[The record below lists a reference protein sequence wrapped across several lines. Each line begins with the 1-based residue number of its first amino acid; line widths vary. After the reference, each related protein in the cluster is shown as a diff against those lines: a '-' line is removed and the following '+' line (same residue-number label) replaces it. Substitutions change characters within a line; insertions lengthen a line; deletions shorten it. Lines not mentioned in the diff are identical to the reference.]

1 MNPNYLPLLAILF
14 TELSTNNMNPPA
26 VLLIALPV
34 PLYQKFEYLPL
45 KGQKLSQ
52 YKIGTR
58 VRVQFGSRNLT
69 GLIVDK
75 ANKSSLAT
83 NKLKLITE
91 VLDDEPVFDAGL
103 LKLLFWAAEYY
114 QQPIGEVLFT
124 ALPSV
129 LRKGNLI
136 TPATNTLYK
145 LSTDQNLDVEL
156 KRAPKQRLIVELLTA
171 SSNGLSADE
180 IAKHLPSW
188 RSAINSLLSKNFV
201 EKIQQE
207 ILVKKLSTNTEA
219 LQLNSEQ
226 QAAYEELA
234 EKLDVFNCCLLD
246 GVTGS
251 GKTEVYLSLAKD
263 VLAAGQQVLI
273 LAPEIGLT
281 PQLLQR
287 IEARLGEKVH
297 LMHSGL
303 NDNQRAQ
310 TWLATKTEQ
319 AKIIVGTRS
328 AIFLPFTN
336 LGLIIIDEE
345 HDLSFK
351 QNEGFL
357 YNARDIAVYR
367 AKQLNIPILLG
378 TATPSF
384 ETQHNVITERYQKLV
399 LSKRAKESNFPDI
412 KLIDMRSK
420 NSSDGLSN
428 ELIQAMQAELESD
441 NQILL
446 FLNRRGYAPTILC
459 QECAWIAECSRCD
472 ARMTFYKKRNI
483 LKCHH
488 CLKEEKVPKHCP
500 TCNAEEF
507 LWLGEGTQR
516 IETKLKELF
525 PDTAI
530 TRIDRD
536 STSKKNAL
544 EEKLNEIHKGKYKI
558 IIGTQ
563 MLSKGHDFPNITL
576 VGILNVDH
584 GLFSTDFRATER
596 LAQLLVQVSGRAGRS
611 TKKGKVLLQTY
622 LPEHPL
628 LNLLLAK
635 GYSAFSEEALKIR
648 KECAFPP
655 YTFMLLIRARANN
668 MGMTQNFLQDVKS
681 IIDKDNIQNMTLY
694 GPIPAL
700 MERKAGMYQS
710 QLIIFTQHRNSIQ
723 KNLANWTQ
731 AIMERPLAKR
741 VRWDIEVDPL
751 EMN

>member
-1 MNPNYLPLLAILF
+1 MN
-14 TELSTNNMNPPA
+14 SPA
-26 VLLIALPV
+26 VLIIALPV
-34 PLYQKFEYLPL
+34 PLYQRFEYLPAKDL
-45 KGQKLSQ
+45 DVQH

-58 VRVQFGSRNLT
+58 VRVQFGARKLI
-69 GLIVDK
+69 GLVVDK
-75 ANKSSLAT
+75 AAHSTLPEK
-83 NKLKLITE
+83 KLKYISE
-91 VLDDEPVFDAGL
+91 GLDEEPVFDKTL
-103 LKLLFWAAEYY
+103 LSLLFWAADYY

-124 ALPSV
+124 ALPAI
-129 LRKGNLI
+129 LRKGKLI

-145 LSTDQNLDVEL
+145 LTTDQSYETEL
-156 KRAPKQRLIVELLTA
+156 TRAPKQRIITELLSTHPQGLDEDELTKHIPGWRTA
-171 SSNGLSADE
+171 MKA
-180 IAKHLPSW
+180 
-188 RSAINSLLSKNFV
+188 LLGKGFV
-201 EKIQQE
+201 EKIYQE
-207 ILVKKLSTNTEA
+207 NLPQPLTANGALDRLSLNTE
-219 LQLNSEQ
+219 Q
-226 QAAYEELA
+226 QHAYEVLRA
-234 EKLDVFNCCLLD
+234 KLDTFNCFLLD

-263 VLAAGQQVLI
+263 VLENNKQVLI
-273 LAPEIGLT
+273 LVPEIGLT

-287 IEARLGEKVH
+287 IESRLNEKVY

-303 NDNQRAQ
+303 NDNERAQ
-310 TWLATKTEQ
+310 TWLETKTDK
-319 AKIIVGTRS
+319 ANIIVGTRS
-328 AIFLPFTN
+328 AIFLPFSK

-351 QNEGFL
+351 QHEGFL

-367 AKQLNIPILLG
+367 ANQLKIPILLG

-384 ETQHNVITERYQKLV
+384 ETLHNVSNQRYQKLI
-399 LSKRAKESNFPDI
+399 LSKRAKDSSIPDV
-412 KLIDMRSK
+412 KLVDMRSK
-420 NSSDGLSN
+420 ASSDGLSN
-428 ELIQAMQAELESD
+428 ELIQAMQSELDED

-459 QECAWIAECSRCD
+459 QECAWVAECSRCD
-472 ARMTFYKKRNI
+472 ARMTFYKNRNI

-488 CLKEEKVPKHCP
+488 CLKEEKVPDICP
-500 TCNAEEF
+500 SCSSDKF

-516 IETKLKELF
+516 IETKLKEIF

-536 STSKKNAL
+536 STRKKNAL
-544 EEKLNEIHKGKYKI
+544 QEKLNDIHTGKYQI

-563 MLSKGHDFPNITL
+563 MLSKGHDFPNVTL

-596 LAQLLVQVSGRAGRS
+596 LAQLLIQVSGRAGRS

-635 GYSAFSEEALKIR
+635 GYTAFSEEALKIR

-668 MGMTQNFLQDVKS
+668 MGLTQNFLQEVKS
-681 IIDKDNIQNMTLY
+681 ILINSNCQGLTLY

-710 QLIIFTQHRNSIQ
+710 QLIIFSKHRKSIQ
-723 KNLANWTQ
+723 QNLANWATEIT
-731 AIMERPLAKR
+731 ALPLAKR
-741 VRWDIEVDPL
+741 TRWSIEVDPL
-751 EMN
+751 EIN